1 MIKLAKSTVK
11 KPKKDEFAKVIE
23 TISKKISKQRS
34 MIEKNA
40 KTLSDLQ
47 LIHALAMDKNDH
59 RTRADQQPLLFNDYK
74 EIIDNKLK
82 YLENNNLKKFNSEII
97 ENKRI
102 LFDNFEIAALLSTKI
117 EINHKELEQR
127 LNLNFEFGNNGYMMT
142 LIPLLL
148 LDRKNKNIKLG
159 S

>member
-1 MIKLAKSTVK
+1 VIKLAKSTVK

-23 TISKKISKQRS
+23 TISKKISKQRP

-82 YLENNNLKKFNSEII
+82 YLENNNLKKFNSEIT
-97 ENKRI
+97 EKKRI

>member
-1 MIKLAKSTVK
+1 LAKSTVK

-47 LIHALAMDKNDH
+47 LIHALAMDKNEH

-148 LDRKNKNIKLG
+148 LDRKNKNVKLG